1 MLNCSS
7 GIRDGEGGGWGKI
20 FRAFDKTTGE
30 ILWETELEAGAT
42 SAPMTYLHEGRQYVV
57 LAIGGTKH
65 PAEWVAFAL
74 P

>member
-1 MLNCSS
+1 M
-7 GIRDGEGGGWGKI
+7 

-57 LAIGGTKH
+57 LAIGGAEH
-65 PAEWVAFAL
+65 SAEWVAFAL